1 MAKSALRRIIGN
13 PLETEAQRMA
23 QAIPTPVNRNFV
35 RRYMMPENFPAI
47 SNPDGTVSTHRMAS
61 AEVDGRNIA
70 YPTIIQDPATG
81 KLTQLDDDQAFDY
94 ALRNNE
100 YLTFPDQQSA
110 QAFSEGGYK
119 SNGMNPPRNM
129 QQERMDARRARIGME
144 PYVRQA
150 QTKTAGQAMADM
162 LGGLAVPTGFIP
174 GIGDATGLAADAA
187 MYAAYPE
194 ERTML
199 NAGMSLAGLVP
210 FVPGAAVVRAA
221 EGALDMSQAARMQRA
236 NEFGGEANWYRGSAI
251 DEGDEL
257 SKKFLGENTNA
268 PSARRGFFF
277 ASNPETASSPSY
289 ATMSGDVIS
298 DYVQARFKQLTGRK
312 NPPEDSMQALK
323 YLAEEATK
331 PIVDEKF
338 KKGFDALY
346 NTDYQLK
353 NELEESLIGYI
364 KKLAESD
371 DEYYLNKYSK
381 YINEVMSHRD
391 DGAGE
396 ISDELKRMVFE
407 NIPEIE
413 RVTTAISE
421 RDNIYDALK
430 ASSRLDPKWA
440 RSSEGAPD
448 SIFDNAELGAN
459 VGQYK
464 LNMQNPYIHD
474 MGGSGYRETSYDEI
488 LANALSGGHDSAI
501 IKNTYDGGKQLTDI
515 GVIFEPNQARSI
527 YADFNPAKRSSA
539 NLSAGIVGG
548 AVGLSALRNINQQ
561 EEK

>member
-1 MAKSALRRIIGN
+1 
-13 PLETEAQRMA
+13 
-23 QAIPTPVNRNFV
+23 
-35 RRYMMPENFPAI
+35 
-47 SNPDGTVSTHRMAS
+47 
-61 AEVDGRNIA
+61 
-70 YPTIIQDPATG
+70 
-81 KLTQLDDDQAFDY
+81 
-94 ALRNNE
+94 
-100 YLTFPDQQSA
+100 
-110 QAFSEGGYK
+110 
-119 SNGMNPPRNM
+119 
-129 QQERMDARRARIGME
+129 
-144 PYVRQA
+144 
-150 QTKTAGQAMADM
+150 MADM

-199 NAGMSLAGLVP
+199 NAGMSLAGLLP
-210 FVPGAAVVRAA
+210 FVPGAGGVRAA

-298 DYVQARFKQLTGRK
+298 DYVQARFKQLTGR
-312 NPPEDSMQALK
+312 NNTPEDKNEAWK
-323 YLAEEATK
+323 YLAEKATK
-331 PIVDEKF
+331 PIVDQKF

-353 NELEESLIGYI
+353 NESEEILIGYI

-371 DEYYLNKYSK
+371 DEYYLNQYSN
-381 YINEVMSHRD
+381 YINEVMNYKD
-391 DGAGE
+391 DSGMNLGQV
-396 ISDELKRMVFE
+396 SDELKRMVFE

-413 RVTTAISE
+413 RVTAAISE

-430 ASSRLDPKWA
+430 ASSRLGPKWA
-440 RSSEGAPD
+440 RGGEDARD
-448 SIFDNAELGAN
+448 SIFDNADLGAN

>member
-1 MAKSALRRIIGN
+1 MAQSALRDISPTWWKDIK
-13 PLETEAQRMA
+13 P
-23 QAIPTPVNRNFV
+23 QAPQKPV
-35 RRYMMPENFPAI
+35 
-47 SNPDGTVSTHRMAS
+47 G
-61 AEVDGRNIA
+61 
-70 YPTIIQDPATG
+70 
-81 KLTQLDDDQAFDY
+81 
-94 ALRNNE
+94 
-100 YLTFPDQQSA
+100 QQMS
-110 QAFSEGGYK
+110 
-119 SNGMNPPRNM
+119 
-129 QQERMDARRARIGME
+129 D
-144 PYVRQA
+144 V
-150 QTKTAGQAMADM
+150 
-162 LGGLAVPTGFIP
+162 LGGMALATAPIP
-174 GIGDATGLAADAA
+174 VVGDVAGAVSDAA

-199 NAGMSLAGLVP
+199 NAGMSLAGLLP
-210 FVPGAAVVRAA
+210 FVPGAAGVRTAENAA
-221 EGALDMSQAARMQRA
+221 DALDMSTAARMQRA

-289 ATMSGDVIS
+289 ATMSGDLIN
-298 DYVQARFKQLTGRK
+298 DYVQSRFKQLTGR
-312 NPPEDSMQALK
+312 NNTPEDSMQAWR
-323 YLAEEATK
+323 YLAEEATR
-331 PIVDEKF
+331 PIVDQKF

-353 NELEESLIGYI
+353 NELEEILIGYI

-371 DEYYLNKYSK
+371 DEYYLNQYSND
-381 YINEVMSHRD
+381 INQVMSHRD
-391 DGAGE
+391 DFEIPDELKVGE

-407 NIPEIE
+407 NIPELE

-421 RDNIYDALK
+421 KDNIFNALK
-430 ASSRLDPKWA
+430 ASGRLEPRWMRGGEDA
-440 RSSEGAPD
+440 EE
-448 SIFDNAELGAN
+448 SIFDNADLGAN

-539 NLSAGIVGG
+539 NLSAGIMGS

-561 EEK
+561 EEN

>member
-1 MAKSALRRIIGN
+1 
-13 PLETEAQRMA
+13 
-23 QAIPTPVNRNFV
+23 
-35 RRYMMPENFPAI
+35 MMPENFPAI

-298 DYVQARFKQLTGRK
+298 DYVQSRFKQLTGRK
-312 NPPEDSMQALK
+312 NPPEDENQAWR

-331 PIVDEKF
+331 PIVDQKF

-353 NELEESLIGYI
+353 NEAEEILIGYI

-371 DEYYLNKYSK
+371 DEYYLNQYSN
-381 YINEVMSHRD
+381 YINEVMRHRD

-413 RVTTAISE
+413 RVTAAISE

-430 ASSRLDPKWA
+430 ASSRLDPAPMRGGEDA
-440 RSSEGAPD
+440 RD
-448 SIFDNAELGAN
+448 SIFDNADLGAN